1 MTVQRQGR
9 QIGVM
14 VVDGH
19 EIVRRGLGVILA
31 DARGVELVGEASGVA
46 EAVRLAPPLAPQ
58 IVLVAL
64 RLPDGTGLELI
75 SQLRGALP
83 GSRFIVLTSVDD
95 DEAMREALTGG
106 ASAYLSK
113 SLRGIE
119 VVSAIKG
126 VAAGRAVAGQRLLP
140 RRRGAADLTEGLTP
154 SERRVLELIGEGLS
168 NREIGDRL
176 GIAEKTVKNHITSL
190 LAKMGLRRRTQA
202 ATWIVT
208 RRASSW
214 RRWAEPADQPSRNS
228 TPKPPRG

>member
-126 VAAGRAVAGQRLLP
+126 VAAGRAVAGQRLPP

-214 RRWAEPADQPSRNS
+214 WRWAEPTDQPSRNS

>member
-126 VAAGRAVAGQRLLP
+126 VAAGRAVAGQRLPP

-154 SERRVLELIGEGLS
+154 SERRVLEAHRRRAEQS
-168 NREIGDRL
+168 RDRRSAGDRREDREEPHHLAAGEDGAAAAHPGRHLDRHPAGLVVAAL
-176 GIAEKTVKNHITSL
+176 G
-190 LAKMGLRRRTQA
+190 
-202 ATWIVT
+202 
-208 RRASSW
+208 
-214 RRWAEPADQPSRNS
+214 
-228 TPKPPRG
+228 

>member
-46 EAVRLAPPLAPQ
+46 EAVRLAPQ

-106 ASAYLSK
+106 ANAYLSK

-126 VAAGRAVAGQRLLP
+126 VAAGRAVAGQRLPP